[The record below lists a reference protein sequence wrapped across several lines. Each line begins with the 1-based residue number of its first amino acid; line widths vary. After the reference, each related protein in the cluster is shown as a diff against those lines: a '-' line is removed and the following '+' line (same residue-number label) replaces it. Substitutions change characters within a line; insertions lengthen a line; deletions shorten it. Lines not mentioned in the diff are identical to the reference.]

1 MTLLNTANKL
11 YVGATAI
18 DKVYAGANLVWQPPA
33 TGAWGPNEGI
43 YLPSAT
49 PVTAGV
55 DAQTFSVGNNIRIL
69 VDGRITGIRHW
80 RASNSSVTSHSV
92 DIWTDAG
99 ASLAH
104 GMTTGDVVGWNTF
117 AITPIDVKA
126 GDLIRVVHAH
136 YGSGAGDSWPYT
148 DTAHTSASPH
158 LQWVQG
164 VFGLPVDSFPN
175 QTTGGYNYF
184 VDVVFQE
191 KLAAVTGPSAKLMT
205 SFTPGAQRTDFQGE
219 LGVRL
224 NIIANKTFTWIGAH
238 VGATGLGPNR
248 VAIYDW
254 FTLALI
260 VEGVVDFT
268 GKAIGD
274 WAWVQVPAFTLATD
288 PGYYAVVA
296 NTYYGTGWSNLGP
309 TAFNPSFTG
318 NIYSCYRGENPTWA
332 FDVAGTDTQFF
343 GLDLGW

>member
-1 MTLLNTANKL
+1 MKLNDANKL
-11 YVGATAI
+11 YVGATPV
-18 DKVYAGANLVWQPPA
+18 DKVYAGTNLVWQPPA

-92 DIWTDAG
+92 DIWSDAG

-126 GDLIRVVHAH
+126 GDLIRVVHAQ

-191 KLAAVTGPSAKLMT
+191 KLATSPTQWLTTLYIPGSNRDDFTGEV
-205 SFTPGAQRTDFQGE
+205 GI
-219 LGVRL
+219 RL
-224 NIIANKTFTWIGAH
+224 NIATEFTASWIG
-238 VGATGLGPNR
+238 VRYSGGTTTNYKVNL
-248 VAIYDW
+248 YEW
-254 FTLALI
+254 FADALLRTVTI
-260 VEGVVDFT
+260 DLT
-268 GKAIGD
+268 GKAVGEYG
-274 WAWVQVPAFTLATD
+274 WAPIAPLTLTAG
-288 PGYYAVVA
+288 GYYGLMMQTVA
-296 NTYYGTGWSNLGP
+296 SNGQLWANEGGVQMKP
-309 TAFNPSFTG
+309 LIG
-318 NIYSCYRGENPTWA
+318 NKYAIYRMPGGAMATTSADSQY
-332 FDVAGTDTQFF
+332 V